1 MSFMVIV
8 SFILAVAGDQRD
20 ARPAPPAAGSGSIQ
34 GIVTAADT
42 GRPARRTAVTLSGG
56 EPKIGRTVETDDQG
70 AFAFA
75 DVPAGEFLL
84 TARKPGYLESMYGQK
99 QPGSGRPGLP
109 VRLDAGQQVR
119 DLTLTI
125 ARGASISGRV
135 LDEVGDPASSVSVR
149 VHRWVMR
156 GGERTLQP
164 GTSAMTDDRG
174 IYRIPA
180 LAPGEY
186 VVAIASTTAMGQ
198 NVMLQVD
205 GDTAYVKV
213 MEALAGL
220 SDELQLIKG
229 RPDEGPAA
237 TPRRGF
243 APAFFPGVRRAVEAE
258 RIVLGPGDERT
269 GIDFNLQVMPLAQ
282 VSGVVTGST
291 GPVSGAVVRLTEIDQ
306 PPGPGARTTRTTTN
320 GRFTIA
326 GVPPGTYR
334 LTTVTVPKG
343 GSRLEAGGRE
353 AAEFLA
359 KAPDAA
365 RATQIGQAINA
376 VTPMWGSA
384 DVAVDGRDVADV
396 SLALQPGMT
405 VSGRVVTSAAGNLP
419 PLDRMTIGLV
429 PVGASTDPPAGP
441 AAVDAAGRFM
451 LRGVTPGRYRP
462 IFMGGLPPGW
472 SIATAL
478 FNGRDIADEYLT
490 VTDGASP
497 IDGIVTLTNQATEIT
512 GQIVD
517 AAGQPGTGVTIIAF
531 AADERFWIPDS
542 RRIESVRPSTTG
554 RYQIRGLPPG
564 DYRIVAV
571 ADVEPGQW
579 FDPEFLRALRSAVP
593 VTLASGSRISQ
604 DFRIQ

>member
-1 MSFMVIV
+1 MSFMVV
-8 SFILAVAGDQRD
+8 MSFVLALAGVQRD
-20 ARPAPPAAGSGSIQ
+20 ARPAPPAAGSASIQ
-34 GIVTAADT
+34 GVVTAADT
-42 GRPARRTAVTLSGG
+42 GRPARRTVVTLSGG

-75 DVPAGEFLL
+75 SVPPGEFTL
-84 TARKPGYLESMYGQK
+84 TARKPGYLESIYGQK
-99 QPGSGRPGLP
+99 QPGSGRAGIPI
-109 VRLDAGQQVR
+109 RLDAGQQVK

-125 ARGASISGRV
+125 ARGGSISGRV

-149 VHRWVMR
+149 VHRWVIR

-213 MEALAGL
+213 MDALATLDDEGL
-220 SDELQLIKG
+220 LFKG
-229 RPDEGPAA
+229 RVDGTPATA
-237 TPRRGF
+237 RNGF
-243 APAFFPGVRRAVEAE
+243 APTFFPGVRRAAEAE
-258 RIVLGPGDERT
+258 RIVLGPAEERT

-291 GPVSGAVVRLTEIDQ
+291 GPVSGAVVRFTEIDQ
-306 PPGPGARTTRTTTN
+306 PPGQGTRTARTTTN

-334 LTTVTVPKG
+334 LTTISVPKG

-365 RATQIGQAINA
+365 RAAQIGQAINA
-376 VTPMWGSA
+376 VTPMWASA
-384 DVAVDGRDVADV
+384 DVAVDGRDVTDV
-396 SLALQPGMT
+396 SLALQPGLT
-405 VSGRVVTSAAGNLP
+405 VSGRVVTSGAGTLP
-419 PLDRMTIGLV
+419 SLDRMTIGLA

-441 AAVDAAGRFM
+441 AAVDSAGRFTI
-451 LRGVTPGRYRP
+451 RGVPPGRYRP
-462 IFMGGLPPGW
+462 IIMGGLPAGW
-472 SIATAL
+472 SIAAAL
-478 FNGRDIADEYLT
+478 FNGRDIADEYLN
-490 VTDGASP
+490 VTDAASP
-497 IDGIVTLTNQATEIT
+497 IDGVVTLTTQTTEVT
-512 GQIVD
+512 GQILD
-517 AAGQPGTGVTIIAF
+517 AAGQPATGVTIIAF
-531 AADERFWIPDS
+531 SADERFWVPDS
-542 RRIESVRPSTTG
+542 RRIQSVRPSTTG
-554 RYQIRGLPPG
+554 RYQIRRLPPG
-564 DYRIVAV
+564 DYRIVAL

-579 FDPEFLRALRSAVP
+579 FDPEFLRGLRSAVLL
-593 VTLASGSRISQ
+593 TLAPGSRISQ